1 MMGCRPLRGL
11 RACISMLTWGLR
23 PRLYAVA
30 RFASFVILLSV
41 IIHLGHVHQLA
52 RYPVK
57 SMAGVE
63 TSSAFLGWH
72 GLQGD
77 RRFAFRRLNDK
88 SGFPWLSASRLPE
101 LLLYQP
107 HGFDEDAEEP
117 THVHTPEGL
126 DLAIGSAEL
135 QESVAEKFG
144 SPLELMKLKHGIFDD
159 ASVSVINLATIAAI
173 GREAGQD
180 LDTRR
185 FRANIVIAS
194 DSTEPFLEDGWIGG
208 RLVFGSDE
216 AGPIVSITM
225 RDLRCVMINLDPDT
239 AKQDPRIMKAA
250 ISLNENNAG
259 AYGTV
264 ARTGQISVGESVSLL
279 VET

>member
-1 MMGCRPLRGL
+1 
-11 RACISMLTWGLR
+11 
-23 PRLYAVA
+23 
-30 RFASFVILLSV
+30 
-41 IIHLGHVHQLA
+41 
-52 RYPVK
+52 
-57 SMAGVE
+57 MAGV
-63 TSSAFLGWH
+63 TTRSAFLGWH

-77 RRFAFRRLNDK
+77 RRFAFRRLDHK

-107 HGFDEDAEEP
+107 NSEEP
-117 THVHTPEGL
+117 THVRTPEGL
-126 DLAIGSAEL
+126 DLPIGSAEL
-135 QESVAEKFG
+135 QNDVAEKFG

-194 DSTEPFLEDGWIGG
+194 DSTEPFLEEGWIGG
-208 RLVFGSDE
+208 RLVFGNE
-216 AGPIVSITM
+216 AGPMISITM

-239 AKQDPRIMKAA
+239 AKTDPRVMKAA
-250 ISLNENNAG
+250 IRLNENNAG
-259 AYGTV
+259 AYANV
-264 ARTGQISVGESVSLL
+264 ARTGQISVGQSVSLL
-279 VET
+279 LET

>member
-1 MMGCRPLRGL
+1 
-11 RACISMLTWGLR
+11 
-23 PRLYAVA
+23 
-30 RFASFVILLSV
+30 
-41 IIHLGHVHQLA
+41 
-52 RYPVK
+52 
-57 SMAGVE
+57 MAGVA

-88 SGFPWLSASRLPE
+88 SGFPWLTASRLPE
-101 LLLYQP
+101 LLLYEP
-107 HGFDEDAEEP
+107 HGLDETAEEP
-117 THVHTPEGL
+117 APTHVRTPEGL
-126 DLAIGSAEL
+126 DLPIESTEL
-135 QESVAEKFG
+135 QNDVAAKFG

-185 FRANIVIAS
+185 FRANIVVAS
-194 DSTEPFLEDGWIGG
+194 HSTEPFLEDGWVGG

-216 AGPIVSITM
+216 GPMISVTM
-225 RDLRCVMINLDPDT
+225 PDPRCVMINLDPDT
-239 AKQDPRIMKAA
+239 AKQDPRVMKAA
-250 ISLNENNAG
+250 IRLNENNAG
-259 AYGTV
+259 AYATV
-264 ARTGQISVGESVSLL
+264 ARTGQISVGQSVSLL

>member
-1 MMGCRPLRGL
+1 M
-11 RACISMLTWGLR
+11 
-23 PRLYAVA
+23 
-30 RFASFVILLSV
+30 
-41 IIHLGHVHQLA
+41 IIHLGHIHQLA

-57 SMAGVE
+57 SMAGVA
-63 TSSAFLGWH
+63 TDSAFLGWH

-107 HGFDEDAEEP
+107 LGLDETAEEP
-117 THVHTPEGL
+117 VPTHVRTPEGMHVAL
-126 DLAIGSAEL
+126 ESAEL
-135 QESVAEKFG
+135 QNSVAEKFG
-144 SPLELMKLKHGIFDD
+144 SPVELMKLKHGIFDD
-159 ASVSVINLATIAAI
+159 ASVSVINLATISAI
-173 GREAGQD
+173 GREVEQD
-180 LDTRR
+180 LDIRR

-194 DSTEPFLEDGWIGG
+194 DLTDPFLEDSWIGG
-208 RLVFGSDE
+208 RLLFGGNDV
-216 AGPIVSITM
+216 GPIVSVTM

-250 ISLNENNAG
+250 VRLNENNAG

-264 ARTGQISVGESVSLL
+264 ARTGQISVGQSVSLIT
-279 VET
+279 ETEV